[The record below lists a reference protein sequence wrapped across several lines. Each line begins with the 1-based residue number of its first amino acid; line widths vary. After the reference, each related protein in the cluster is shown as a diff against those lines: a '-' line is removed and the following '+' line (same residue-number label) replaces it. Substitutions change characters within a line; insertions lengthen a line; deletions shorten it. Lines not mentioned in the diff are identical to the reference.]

1 MASHY
6 VKTTRMHFTNKL
18 DRVLFI
24 EPLSLVAFKLQLLFN
39 KNEVIS
45 KPHSQ
50 KLTTKFLIYSE

>member
-1 MASHY
+1 
-6 VKTTRMHFTNKL
+6 MHFTNKL

-45 KPHSQ
+45 YPIRKNLPLS
-50 KLTTKFLIYSE
+50 F